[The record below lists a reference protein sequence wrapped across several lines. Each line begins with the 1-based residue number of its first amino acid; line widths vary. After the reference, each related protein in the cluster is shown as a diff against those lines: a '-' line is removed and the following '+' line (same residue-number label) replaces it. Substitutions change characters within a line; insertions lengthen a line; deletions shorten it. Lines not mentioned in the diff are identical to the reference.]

1 MNTLRASDTA
11 AAALRKRKVHELAAL
26 VRGRV
31 ECFPGSGLLTKV
43 ATAENRIALLRYDE
57 AERMLR
63 EVDDSLAAYQE
74 RLDEANT
81 RAEDAEQ
88 DKLLEKRG
96 IETDRGPDGIGV
108 RHGFMWLERKKRVH
122 GHRRQ
127 AGQAWGRD
135 YSIIRTDGL
144 KSCLNDN
151 APGGG
156 SDPNADQERKTEAK
170 ANLDRASAHI
180 HWATGSYELVGL
192 LDAVCGR
199 GETLR
204 DLADGDKLGAAV
216 REAQL
221 MIALDL
227 AAVAYDIRV
236 PR

>member
-31 ECFPGSGLLTKV
+31 ECFPSSGLLSKV
-43 ATAENRIALLRYDE
+43 TTAENRLALLRYDD
-57 AERMLR
+57 AEKMLR
-63 EVDDSLAAYQE
+63 EIDESLAAYQA
-74 RLDEANT
+74 RVSEADL
-81 RAEDAEQ
+81 RSEDAEQ
-88 DKLLEKRG
+88 DRLLEERG
-96 IETDRGPDGIGV
+96 IDTARSQDGSGV
-108 RHGFMWLERKKRVH
+108 RHGFMWLERKKRVQ

-151 APGGG
+151 TPGGG
-156 SDPNADQERKTEAK
+156 SDPDADQVRKAEAK
-170 ANLDRASAHI
+170 ANLERASAHI
-180 HWATGSYELVGL
+180 HWATGSYELAGL

-204 DLADGDKLGAAV
+204 DLAGGDKLGAAV
-216 REAQL
+216 KEAQL

-236 PR
+236 SR